1 MDFPT
6 IIAQVRNTASWLT
19 PAALLVALFKFSW
32 AKGHIGE
39 LLARFVAHRQSDEQT
54 YLRLEGSTG
63 PREAA
68 GCAHPAVRLRG
79 VFI

>member
-6 IIAQVRNTASWLT
+6 IIAQVRSTASWLT
-19 PAALLVALFKFSW
+19 PAAVALFKWSW

-39 LLARFVAHRQSDEQT
+39 LLARFVAYRQSDEQT
-54 YLRLEGSTG
+54 YLRLEGSRG
-63 PREAA
+63 PREPA
-68 GCAHPAVRLRG
+68 GSAHPAARLLG